1 MATNYPTSLDALTN
15 PTSSDSMSS
24 PSHSGQHAD
33 SNDAI
38 EALQAKVGVDSSAV
52 ATSLDYRVAQ
62 LESGGG
68 SMTTSATA
76 PSSPSDGD
84 MWYDTSTGRTYV
96 YYDDGSSQQWVEF
109 GATPD
114 AGIMHVS
121 SGAPSSPN
129 AGDMWYDTDDGTTSL
144 YYDDGSSQQ
153 WVQFGAAPVTTGKI
167 LQVVST
173 VKTDTWS
180 ASIAAGGSA
189 AVTGL
194 SATITPS
201 STSSK
206 ILVIANLHGMDGRD
220 SITWVGMRVLRDGT
234 AIGEATSA
242 GSRSAVMGGSYNQSA
257 NGLNLANAHGTHLD
271 SPNSTSALTYAVHAQ
286 RVSTHTGTVYVN
298 RTPTDTNSAS
308 FMRTASS
315 ITLMEVSA

>member
-33 SNDAI
+33 ANDAI
-38 EALQAKVGVDSSAV
+38 EALQSKVGVDSSAV
-52 ATSLDYRVAQ
+52 ATSLDYRVTQ

-96 YYDDGSSQQWVEF
+96 YYNDGSSSQWVEF
-109 GATPD
+109 GAAPD

-167 LQVVST
+167 LQVVQATYST
-173 VKTDTWS
+173 AEATTSSTYVDTS
-180 ASIAAGGSA
+180 LNAS
-189 AVTGL
+189 
-194 SATITPS
+194 ITPS
-201 STSSK
+201 ATSSK
-206 ILVIANLHGMDGRD
+206 VLVTISFNAETRTIASNYARD
-220 SITWVGMRVLRDGT
+220 VRHAIARGSTVVFEQLT
-234 AIGEATSA
+234 AERYTSA
-242 GSRSAVMGGSYNQSA
+242 HTGTQSLAFSATLVY
-257 NGLNLANAHGTHLD
+257 LD
-271 SPNSTSALTYAVHAQ
+271 SPATTSSVNYVLQHVCPAGTLTTFYN
-286 RVSTHTGTVYVN
+286 N
-298 RTPTDTNSAS
+298 RDA
-308 FMRTASS
+308 S
-315 ITLMEVSA
+315 ITLMEVAA

>member
-1 MATNYPTSLDALTN
+1 MATSYPTSLDALTN

-33 SNDAI
+33 ANDAI
-38 EALQAKVGVDSSAV
+38 EALQTKVGVDSSAV
-52 ATSLDYRVAQ
+52 TTSLDYRVTQ

-109 GATPD
+109 GAAPD

-173 VKTDTWS
+173 TKTDTFS
-180 ASIAAGGSA
+180 TTSSTLTDI
-189 AVTGL
+189 TGL
-194 SATITPS
+194 SVNITPTATSSNIVVMSQVTIGSPSATNFGLQIVRDSTAILISDSGQNETLTFTRAMDTATLPFTFVYVDSPATTSATTYKMQIRAGSGTVNVNIGSNTFYAGTSTIT
-201 STSSK
+201 
-206 ILVIANLHGMDGRD
+206 V
-220 SITWVGMRVLRDGT
+220 
-234 AIGEATSA
+234 
-242 GSRSAVMGGSYNQSA
+242 
-257 NGLNLANAHGTHLD
+257 
-271 SPNSTSALTYAVHAQ
+271 
-286 RVSTHTGTVYVN
+286 
-298 RTPTDTNSAS
+298 
-308 FMRTASS
+308 
-315 ITLMEVSA
+315 MEVAG

>member
-33 SNDAI
+33 ANDAI
-38 EALQAKVGVDSSAV
+38 EALQSKVGVDSSAV
-52 ATSLDYRVAQ
+52 ATSLDYRVTQ

-96 YYDDGSSQQWVEF
+96 YYNDGSSSQWVEF
-109 GATPD
+109 GAAPD

-167 LQVVST
+167 LQIVST
-173 VKTDTWS
+173 AKTDTFS
-180 ASIAAGGSA
+180 TTSTSFTDI
-189 AVTGL
+189 TGL
-194 SATITPS
+194 SVSITP
-201 STSSK
+201 TSSSSK
-206 ILVIANLHGMDGRD
+206 VFVMLTIGQIHVSADYNLEFDVTRAGTPIG
-220 SITWVGMRVLRDGT
+220 VGDT
-234 AIGEATSA
+234 A
-242 GSRSAVMGGSYNQSA
+242 GSRIRAGISVSPTVANRGESAAWSY
-257 NGLNLANAHGTHLD
+257 LD
-271 SPNSTSALTYAVHAQ
+271 SPSTTSATTYQTRCQVGGGTLHINRSNSDSDSSSYA
-286 RVSTHTGTVYVN
+286 RTVSTLTV
-298 RTPTDTNSAS
+298 
-308 FMRTASS
+308 
-315 ITLMEVSA
+315 MEVSA